1 MQVYT
6 PSSSALQLQKEK
18 RKKEKRK
25 RKMKKKDLKRANER
39 IKVTFCKGAYNV
51 RTMQPSWFETV
62 YLQEKEKKKTT
73 ERLFYK
79 WK

>member
-1 MQVYT
+1 
-6 PSSSALQLQKEK
+6 
-18 RKKEKRK
+18 
-25 RKMKKKDLKRANER
+25 MKKKDLKRANER